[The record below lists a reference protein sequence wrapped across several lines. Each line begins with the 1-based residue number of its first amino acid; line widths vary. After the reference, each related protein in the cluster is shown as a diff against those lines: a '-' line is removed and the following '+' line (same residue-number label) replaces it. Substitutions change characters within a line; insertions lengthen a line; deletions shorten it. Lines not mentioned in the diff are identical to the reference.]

1 MSLTIK
7 KNLLRWIIFCKRD
20 SGGLE
25 KYVHRIIKFNGRD
38 YNLLLA
44 SRSLWNFTRAKEVVF
59 FETT

>member
-20 SGGLE
+20 TGGLE
-25 KYVHRIIKFNGRD
+25 KYVHRIIKFNGCD

-44 SRSLWNFTRAKEVVF
+44 SRSLWNFTGAK
-59 FETT
+59 